1 MKVALVAV
9 GSRGDVE
16 PYIALGQRLV
26 ARGHSVRVASLG
38 SFGEAVAGAGLAF
51 HSLGDLPRRF
61 EPRAASDGRTAF
73 PDGRTRRDASTLFR
87 GVAGRALFWAFFAGM
102 LRASLD
108 RFISACEGMDVVL
121 FTRLALP
128 VPHVAERLGIPCF
141 AGYPVPHTPT
151 AAFENPLYVLADRA
165 GRASSPRRNRAT
177 YAIEWG
183 LTHQLSYRVL
193 MRFRR
198 ERLGLRSVP
207 RRALRRHLARIVR
220 GTLYAYSES
229 VLPRPADWPADVQV
243 TGYWTRELPGDFVPP
258 ADVQAFLDRGAP
270 PACVGFGSMKS
281 GDPLRMGAA
290 IGAALA
296 TVGLRAIVQ
305 SGWSRLD
312 LSGIDGD
319 CVLVTGEVPHAWLLP
334 RAAVA
339 IHHGGAGTTAA
350 ALAAGLPSVI
360 VPHAFDQ
367 RFWGRRI
374 AALGCGPEP
383 IEHRDLSADT
393 LATALRSA
401 LAPDARGAAGRLG
414 ERLRAEDGTGRAA
427 ELLERWMG
435 QAG

>member
-16 PYIALGQRLV
+16 PYVALGQRLV
-26 ARGHSVRVASLG
+26 ARGHSVRVAALG
-38 SFGEAVAGAGLAF
+38 SFGEVVAGAGLAF
-51 HSLGDLPRRF
+51 HSLGELPRRF
-61 EPRAASDGRTAF
+61 EPRAA
-73 PDGRTRRDASTLFR
+73 PDSRDASTLFR
-87 GVAGRALFWAFFAGM
+87 GVAGRALFWAFFAGV
-102 LRASLD
+102 LRRASLD
-108 RFISACEGMDVVL
+108 RFVSACEGMDAVL

-165 GRASSPRRNRAT
+165 GRPSSPRRNRAT

-198 ERLGLRSVP
+198 ERLGLESVP
-207 RRALRRHLARIVR
+207 RCALKRHMERIVR

-229 VLPRPADWPADVQV
+229 VLPRPADWPAHVQV
-243 TGYWTRELPGDFVPP
+243 TGYWTRELPDDFVPP
-258 ADVQAFLDRGAP
+258 ADVQAFLDCGPP

-281 GDPLRMGAA
+281 SDPRRMGAA

-296 TVGLRAIVQ
+296 AVGLRAIVQ

-319 CVLVTGEVPHAWLLP
+319 RVLVTGEVPHAWLLP

-383 IEHRDLSADT
+383 IDHRDLSADA

-401 LAPDARGAAGRLG
+401 LAPEGARGAAARLG

-435 QAG
+435 QPG

>member
-16 PYIALGQRLV
+16 PYIALGGRLV
-26 ARGHSVRVASLG
+26 ARGHSVRVAALEP
-38 SFGEAVAGAGLAF
+38 FGEAVAGAGLAF

-61 EPRAASDGRTAF
+61 EPRAA
-73 PDGRTRRDASTLFR
+73 PDSRDASTLFR
-87 GVAGRALFWAFFAGM
+87 GVAGRALFWALYSGM
-102 LRASLD
+102 LRAPLD
-108 RFISACEGMDVVL
+108 RFISACEGMDAVL

-128 VPHVAERLGIPCF
+128 VPHVAERLDIPCF

-151 AAFENPLYVLADRA
+151 AAFENPLYVRT

-183 LTHQLSYRVL
+183 LTHQLSYRAL

-198 ERLGLRSVP
+198 QRLGLQRVP
-207 RRALRRHLARIVR
+207 RRALRRHMAQIVR

-229 VLPRPADWPADVQV
+229 VLPRPADWPAHVQV
-243 TGYWTRELPGDFVPP
+243 TGYWTRELPSAFVPP

-281 GDPLRMGAA
+281 SDPRRLGAA

-296 TVGLRAIVQ
+296 AVGLRAIVQ

-319 CVLVTGEVPHAWLLP
+319 RVLVTSDVPHAWLLP

-383 IEHRDLSADT
+383 IEHRDLSADA

-401 LAPDARGAAGRLG
+401 LAPEGARAAAARLG

-427 ELLERWMG
+427 ELLERWMEEP
-435 QAG
+435 A